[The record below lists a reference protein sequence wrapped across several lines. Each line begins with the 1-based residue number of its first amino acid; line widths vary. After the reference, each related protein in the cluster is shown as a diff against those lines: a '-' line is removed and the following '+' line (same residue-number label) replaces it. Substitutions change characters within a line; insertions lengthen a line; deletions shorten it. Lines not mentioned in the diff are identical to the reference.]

1 MGSIGA
7 GEIILIA
14 IFALILFGPKRLP
27 EIGRQI
33 GRAIAE
39 VRRVSRDFEREVRDA
54 VEPFESEV
62 RKAEQAAKKTY
73 KLDEEFSSYV
83 NTPWPADKPPK
94 PKPPTE
100 ETGSETAPP
109 PQLPQPEKE

>member
-7 GEIILIA
+7 GEIMLIA

-62 RKAEQAAKKTY
+62 RKAEQVAKKTY

-94 PKPPTE
+94 PKPADE
-100 ETGSETAPP
+100 EAGSENTPP
-109 PQLPQPEKE
+109 QQLPQPEKE